1 MVVDRVGDVY
11 VAGHF
16 GGVVDFD
23 PGAGTTQVA
32 SAGGTDAYVLKLL
45 VRVMVGLKTPGSAV
59 MVPELR
65 PVAGLMVRPVGRP
78 VAE

>member
-1 MVVDRVGDVY
+1 METLIPVTPVQTSRRMVPEPAV
-11 VAGHF
+11 
-16 GGVVDFD
+16 GGVTVQAKDWML
-23 PGAGTTQVA
+23 VR
-32 SAGGTDAYVLKLL
+32 LKLL

-59 MVPELR
+59 MVPEMR